1 MRTAP
6 KKSET
11 VIVRV
16 DDDLKDHSKMILQRA
31 GLTHSKAIRIFLEY
45 IANSD
50 VVPDWMIKDKKV
62 KPDPDK

>member
-31 GLTHSKAIRIFLEY
+31 GLTHSKAIRLFLEY
-45 IANSD
+45 IANCD
-50 VVPDWMIKDKKV
+50 AVPDWMHKDKKDQ
-62 KPDPDK
+62 KDPDK